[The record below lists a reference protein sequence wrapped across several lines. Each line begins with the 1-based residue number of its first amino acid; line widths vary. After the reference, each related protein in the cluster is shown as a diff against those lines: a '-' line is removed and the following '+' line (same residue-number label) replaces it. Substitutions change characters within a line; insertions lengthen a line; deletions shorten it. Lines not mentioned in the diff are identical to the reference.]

1 MKDLLVYMIP
11 NILLFFFAS
20 IMKKNWGIK
29 IVSTFLSEFLIYIC
43 VVFFTD
49 AFNEPLYIKII
60 FNTIVLLPVS
70 FFILVALKNQNN
82 LIIIKDIKTWLIVFI
97 SGVVSAVLIC
107 VFHYIE
113 PINLVISLCIAPV
126 YESLLFQEILF
137 TTVKSK
143 FSSK

>member
-1 MKDLLVYMIP
+1 M
-11 NILLFFFAS
+11 
-20 IMKKNWGIK
+20 
-29 IVSTFLSEFLIYIC
+29 
-43 VVFFTD
+43 VFFTD